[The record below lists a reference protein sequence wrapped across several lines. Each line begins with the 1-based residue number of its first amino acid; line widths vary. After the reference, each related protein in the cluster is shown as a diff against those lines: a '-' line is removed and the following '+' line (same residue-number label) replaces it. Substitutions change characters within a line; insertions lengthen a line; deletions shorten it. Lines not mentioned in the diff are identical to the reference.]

1 MSEKQLG
8 RSEFLNKLSTEQQ
21 EFLNVNNNNAL
32 VSASAGSGKT
42 FTMTKKLV
50 DLLVYYDVDVED
62 LLVVTFTN
70 SAGSELKQK
79 LYNALLD
86 EINNLTNV
94 DISKDKLYEKL
105 EKIAS
110 CDIGTLHS
118 VCYKYI
124 LKFFYKC
131 NIDPDSSILSEADC
145 TYLLEEAINT
155 IVEKYSTDD
164 GFYELFD
171 AYSGN
176 RNNLKVIN
184 LIKSLY
190 YFVVSLPN
198 IDDFKNKSLKNINI
212 ENINE
217 SLCAQFIYEKTKN
230 NLTKYKKQ
238 FEKLHAESSNLGLKN
253 YNETIAIILQYI
265 NLFENSKN
273 FEENHKNVF
282 GEINIPTVRAP
293 KNADGVTLDFVE
305 EYKSV
310 KASFVKDLKD
320 LKSYYI
326 DEDIESIVIME
337 NCLERKVSKL
347 FDIVYDVIDEYST
360 LKQQK
365 NGLDYSD
372 LEHNMLKILN
382 DDVVLSELRN
392 KYKFI
397 FVDEY
402 QDINNLQED
411 ILQKLSNGKNLY
423 MIGDVKQS
431 IYGFRLC
438 TPDIFI
444 KKYSNYKEKSS
455 GGKSIELNKNY
466 RSVDNILQFV
476 NYIFKVIG
484 TKETMGVDYFENAML
499 LSGKEVKNNFEGDIS
514 CELNVIDKNQEVDEE
529 QDDNEVNLDKDAET
543 EATLVVNKVKEYLGK
558 EYFNLDTKRLQK
570 INYGDIAILIR
581 DKSPLL
587 YKIYLELLNNNIPV
601 SAEIKLKLF
610 KTFEINL
617 LVSILKLISNMQD
630 DLSLVTVLHSAVVN
644 LSNDDLVKIRLFK
657 NDSTFYDSAHLYADQ
672 NDDVI
677 SFKLNKFFKEIN
689 NFRELLNS
697 VDLKEL
703 VVAILTK
710 YNLNNYFYSFVDGNQ
725 KLTNIELFMGL
736 LDNQN
741 YSNNLSKFLSYI
753 ELLSQKDYTSTVQ
766 NGSNFVTI
774 TTMHKS
780 KGLDYPVVI
789 ACELGKSFSKQS
801 LRQDTIITNELG
813 VGLKHSDV
821 VTRTTY
827 STLSYMSNRLNK
839 EITEKKEQLRLLYV
853 ALTRAKNYMCLIG
866 SYSFKNIEKLKYQD
880 VLSCNSFMELI
891 IYSIIKNGHINKLLK
906 NNEIINIDNE
916 LRFVYNKYGQDDINN
931 DVFDN
936 KLEVNENKLFIDND
950 VVTDLKRSFMYIY
963 PYSKIK
969 NVALKTSVTGLM
981 QNEDYTEIN
990 TEPKSLTVGEFVGDN
1005 IALKIGN
1012 AYHLIMENVDY
1023 FADNNIEEIFEKLR
1037 SQNLIEKEVESHINI
1052 KSIKN
1057 AVETV
1062 KGLIQPNT
1070 KIFKEQQFIIKD
1082 QHCNLIDGSSDETKV
1097 MVQGVIDLMLVTGG
1111 KAIIIDFK
1119 TNRTNNIDDL
1129 KNKYKLQLKLY
1140 KYALSHGK
1148 NVDVEETYL
1157 YSFFLNKLIKVD

>member
-8 RSEFLNKLSTEQQ
+8 RSEFLNKLSEKQK

-50 DLLVYYDVDVED
+50 DLLVYYDVDVDD

-70 SAGSELKQK
+70 SAGAELKQK
-79 LYNALLD
+79 LYNGLLE

-94 DISKDKLYEKL
+94 DINKDKLYEKL

-155 IVEKYSTDD
+155 VIDKYSTDD

-184 LIKSLY
+184 LIKTLY

-212 ENINE
+212 QNIND
-217 SLCAQFIYEKTKN
+217 SLCASFIYEKTKN
-230 NLTKYKKQ
+230 NLIKYKKQ
-238 FEKLHAESSNLGLKN
+238 FEKLYVESSSLGLKN
-253 YNETIAIILQYI
+253 YSEAIAIILQI
-265 NLFENSKN
+265 VDNFTKSKN
-273 FEENHKNVF
+273 FVEYHSNVF
-282 GEINIPTVRAP
+282 GDINIPIARAP
-293 KNADGVTLDFVE
+293 KNADGITLDFVE

-310 KASFVKDLKD
+310 KASFLKELKD
-320 LKSYYI
+320 LKAYYI
-326 DEDIESIVIME
+326 DEDIDSIVVME
-337 NCLERKVSKL
+337 NCLEGKVSKL
-347 FDIVYDVIDEYST
+347 FDIVYDVINEYSA

-382 DDVVLSELRN
+382 DATVLSELRN

-444 KKYSNYKEKSS
+444 EKYDNYKNKN
-455 GGKSIELNKNY
+455 GNGKSIELNKNY

-476 NYIFKVIG
+476 NYIFRVIG
-484 TKETMGVDYFENAML
+484 TKETMGVDYLENAML
-499 LSGKEVKNNFEGDIS
+499 VSGKEVKNNFDGDIA
-514 CELNVIDKNQEVDEE
+514 CELNVIDKNVEEVEEDE
-529 QDDNEVNLDKDAET
+529 DDVNLDKDSEL
-543 EATLVVNKVKEYLGK
+543 EASLVVSKVKEYLGK
-558 EYFNLDTKRLQK
+558 EYYNLDTKKMQK

-587 YKIYLELLNNNIPV
+587 YKIYLELLKNNIPV

-617 LVSILKLISNMQD
+617 LVCILKLISNIQD
-630 DLSLVTVLHSAVVN
+630 DLSLVTVLHSVVVN
-644 LSNDDLVKIRLFK
+644 LSNDDLAKIRLFK
-657 NDSTFYDSAHLYADQ
+657 NDLSFYNAVCFYAEQ
-672 NDDVI
+672 NDDEI
-677 SFKLNKFFKEIN
+677 AFKLNNFFKQIN
-689 NFRELLNS
+689 NFRELLNV

-703 VVAILTK
+703 VVNILTK

-741 YSNNLSKFLSYI
+741 YSSNLTKFLSYI
-753 ELLSQKDYTSTVQ
+753 DLLSQKDYTSTVQ

-813 VGLKHSDV
+813 VGLKHIDNA
-821 VTRTTY
+821 TRTVY
-827 STLSYMSNRLNK
+827 PTLSYMANRLNK
-839 EITEKKEQLRLLYV
+839 EVTEKKEQLRLLYV

-866 SYSFKNIEKLKYQD
+866 STSLKNINNLKYQD
-880 VLSCNSFMELI
+880 ILSCNSFMELML
-891 IYSIIKNGHINKLLK
+891 YSIVKNGHINKLSK
-906 NNEIINIDNE
+906 NTEAINIDNN
-916 LRFVYNKYGQDDINN
+916 LCFIYNKYSQNDIN
-931 DVFDN
+931 
-936 KLEVNENKLFIDND
+936 VNVYDKKIEICENKLLVDDDI
-950 VVTDLKRSFMYIY
+950 VTELKRSFMYIY
-963 PYSKIK
+963 PYSKVK

-981 QNEDYTEIN
+981 SNEDYTETNI
-990 TEPKSLTVGEFVGDN
+990 EPKTLTVGEFTGND

-1023 FADNNIEEIFEKLR
+1023 TKDNNVEEIFKNLIHL
-1037 SQNLIEKEVESHINI
+1037 NLIEKEIVSFINLQ
-1052 KSIKN
+1052 SIKN
-1057 AVETV
+1057 AIEVV
-1062 KGLIQPNT
+1062 KGLITPDT
-1070 KIFKEQQFIIKD
+1070 KIFKEQQFIIKEK
-1082 QHCNLIDGSSDETKV
+1082 HCNLIEDSEDETKV
-1097 MVQGVIDLMLVTGG
+1097 MVQGVIDLMLVTKGS
-1111 KAIIIDFK
+1111 AIIIDFK
-1119 TNRTNNIDDL
+1119 TNRTSNVEEL
-1129 KNKYKLQLKLY
+1129 KNKYKLQLQLY
-1140 KYALSHGK
+1140 KYALSNGK
-1148 NVDVEETYL
+1148 NVNVEETYL
-1157 YSFFLNKLIKVD
+1157 YSFHLNELIKVD

>member
-1 MSEKQLG
+1 MSEKQMS
-8 RSEFLNKLSTEQQ
+8 RDEFINKLSTEQQ

-79 LYNALLD
+79 LYNGLLE

-145 TYLLEEAINT
+145 TYMLEEAINSV
-155 IVEKYSTDD
+155 VEKYSSDD

-184 LIKSLY
+184 LIKTLY
-190 YFVVSLPN
+190 YFVVSLPQ
-198 IDDFKNKSLKNINI
+198 IDDFKNKALKNVNIN
-212 ENINE
+212 NLNE
-217 SLCAQFIYEKTKN
+217 SLCAKFIYEKTKN
-230 NLTKYKKQ
+230 NLSKYKKQ
-238 FEKLHAESSNLGLKN
+238 FEKLYIESSNLGLKN
-253 YNETIAIILQYI
+253 YSEAIAIILQYI
-265 NLFENSKN
+265 DLFEKSKN
-273 FEENHKNVF
+273 FEEYHKNVF
-282 GEINIPTVRAP
+282 GEINIPLVRAP
-293 KNADGVTLDFVE
+293 KNADGITLDFVD
-305 EYKSV
+305 EYKNV
-310 KASFVKDLKD
+310 KSAFTKELKD
-320 LKSYYI
+320 LKAYYI
-326 DEDIESIVIME
+326 DEDIESIVVME
-337 NCLERKVSKL
+337 NCLESKISKL
-347 FDIVYDVIDEYST
+347 FDIVYDVIDEYSA

-382 DDVVLSELRN
+382 DDVVLNELKN

-411 ILQKLSNGKNLY
+411 ILQKLSNGRNLY

-444 KKYSNYKEKSS
+444 EKYTNYKEKNK

-484 TKETMGVDYFENAML
+484 TKETMGVDYLQNAML
-499 LSGKEVKNNFEGDIS
+499 TSGKEVKNNFEGDIS
-514 CELNVIDKNQEVDEE
+514 CELNVIDKNQESE
-529 QDDNEVNLDKDAET
+529 DDSEDDEVNLDKDAEV
-543 EATLVVNKVKEYLGK
+543 EAALVVNKVKEYLGK
-558 EYFNLDTKRLQK
+558 EYYNLDSKKLQK

-610 KTFEINL
+610 KTFEVNL

-630 DLSLVTVLHSAVVN
+630 DLSLATVLHSIVVN
-644 LSNDDLVKIRLFK
+644 LSNDELAKIRLFK
-657 NDSTFYDSAHLYADQ
+657 KDSSFYEAVLLYAEQ
-672 NDDVI
+672 NDDNT
-677 SFKLNKFFKEIN
+677 SYKLNKFFKEIDE
-689 NFRELLNS
+689 FSELLNS

-703 VVAILTK
+703 VVSILTK

-813 VGLKHSDV
+813 IGLKHSDV
-821 VTRTTY
+821 VIRTTY
-827 STLSYMSNRLNK
+827 STLSYMANRLNK

-866 SYSFKNIEKLKYQD
+866 SYSFKNIENLKYQD

-891 IYSIIKNGHINKLLK
+891 LYSAVKNGNIHKLSK
-906 NNEIINIDNE
+906 SSEIINIDND
-916 LRFVYNKYGQDDINN
+916 LQFIYNRYGQNDIKT
-931 DVFDN
+931 DVCDK
-936 KLEVNENKLFIDND
+936 KLEITENKLFIDD
-950 VVTDLKRSFMYIY
+950 DIVTDLKRSFMYIY
-963 PYSKIK
+963 PYAKVK

-981 QNEDYTEIN
+981 QNEDYTETNI
-990 TEPKSLTVGEFVGDN
+990 EPKSLTIGESVQNDT
-1005 IALKIGN
+1005 ALKVGN
-1012 AYHLIMENVDY
+1012 AYHLIMENIDY
-1023 FADNNIEEIFEKLR
+1023 FADNNIDEIYSKLV
-1037 SQNLIEKEVESHINI
+1037 SLKLIEKEIEKYINLN
-1052 KSIKN
+1052 SIKN
-1057 AVETV
+1057 AVDTV

-1082 QHCNLIDGSSDETKV
+1082 KHCNLIDGSSDETKV

-1119 TNRTNNIDDL
+1119 TNRTNDIEDL
-1129 KNKYKLQLKLY
+1129 KSKYRLQLKLY
-1140 KYALSHGK
+1140 KYALSNAK
-1148 NVDVEETYL
+1148 NVNVEDTYL